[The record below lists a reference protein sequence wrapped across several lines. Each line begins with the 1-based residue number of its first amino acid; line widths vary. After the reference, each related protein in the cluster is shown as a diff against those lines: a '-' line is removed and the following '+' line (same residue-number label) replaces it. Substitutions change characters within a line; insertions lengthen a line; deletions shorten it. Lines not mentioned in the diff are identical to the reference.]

1 MVQRVLVLFF
11 PCFIETAHKSVLAG
25 NNAELIALAAD
36 RVRQIVNQKSIFHP
50 EKVEIRRVA
59 HLCGICLIRIRHMQ
73 ADLVFSREFHGN
85 VIRVLR
91 KGCDGCRFLCRI
103 IILLRIELCC
113 GRIIIA
119 HAEIFQ

>member
-11 PCFIETAHKSVLAG
+11 SRFIETAHETVLTG

-36 RVRQIVNQKSIFHP
+36 RIRQIINQKSIFHP
-50 EKVEIRRVA
+50 EKVDIRGIA
-59 HLCGICLIRIRHMQ
+59 HLCGIRLIRIRHMQ
-73 ADLVFSREFHGN
+73 ADLVFSREFQGN

-113 GRIIIA
+113 DCIIIA
-119 HAEIFQ
+119 HTEIFQ